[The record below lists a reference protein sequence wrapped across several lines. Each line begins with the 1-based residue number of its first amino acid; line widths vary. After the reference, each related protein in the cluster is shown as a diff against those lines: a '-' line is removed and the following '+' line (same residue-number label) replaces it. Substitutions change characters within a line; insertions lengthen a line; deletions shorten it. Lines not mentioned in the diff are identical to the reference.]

1 MSLIVIME
9 LLLTLGLAYVIY
21 HQRQQ
26 LLDVE
31 KRLKTLSQA
40 MDQHQLEQAA
50 VVNADLVFAK
60 KLAEI
65 NSQLVSMDNQLQS
78 LETKRDNDGGY
89 QHALKILEMGGNKD
103 EIISSCHLSNA
114 EAELLMNL
122 HAYRAVIKTPA

>member
-31 KRLKTLSQA
+31 KRLNILSQS

>member
-1 MSLIVIME
+1 MILIAME

-21 HQRQQ
+21 YQRQQ
-26 LLDVE
+26 IMGIEKKLDNLNE
-31 KRLKTLSQA
+31 A
-40 MDQHQLEQAA
+40 IHQHQLEQSA

-65 NSQLVSMDNQLQS
+65 NRQLVSMDNQLQS

-103 EIISSCHLSNA
+103 EIVSSCHLSNA

-122 HAYRAVIKTPA
+122 NAYRAVIKTTA

>member
-9 LLLTLGLAYVIY
+9 LLLILGLAYVIY

-26 LLDVE
+26 LLGVE
-31 KRLKTLSQA
+31 KRLHALSQA
-40 MDQHQLEQAA
+40 MAQHQLEQSA

-65 NSQLVSMDNQLQS
+65 NNQLVSMDNQLQS